1 MRIRVTWVQSDLFQ
15 LAKVVREKHK
25 VSYTVGFTQHHGK
38 NKQFP
43 KQQDCLW
50 NGQEIFQKNDVP
62 PSGYVTRRPL
72 LSVAVADG
80 VGMSPFSEK
89 ASRAVLTSLVTELG
103 KGADFDRHVLRR
115 VHGHLC
121 DVLAKGKTF
130 GSATTLAAVQCLAK
144 CCTVLNVGD
153 SRVYQISESSQWI
166 QLSHDH
172 TLINSMI
179 ARGEAESGKEYA
191 SFYYSLDSC
200 LVADDEETEF
210 QFHKRDTL
218 FLPGESLLV
227 CTDGVHDTLGD
238 ARLQN
243 LYAVTHSPQAQ
254 VEVWRN
260 AILSAGAPDN
270 FSMILVH
277 YDMPNHDQ

>member
-1 MRIRVTWVQSDLFQ
+1 MRDDKFIRVIQGGI
-15 LAKVVREKHK
+15 K
-25 VSYTVGFTQHHGK
+25 VSYTVGFTQHHGR
-38 NKQFP
+38 NKQYP

-50 NGQEIFQKNDVP
+50 NGEEIFQKNDVLP
-62 PSGYVTRRPL
+62 AESVTRRPVL
-72 LSVAVADG
+72 TVAVADG
-80 VGMSPFSEK
+80 VGMSPQSEK
-89 ASRAVLTSLVTELG
+89 ASWAVLTSLVTELG
-103 KGADFDRHVLRR
+103 KGADFDRHLLRR
-115 VHGHLC
+115 THGHLC

-130 GSATTLAAVQCLAK
+130 GSATTLAAVQCLAQR
-144 CCTVLNVGD
+144 CTILNVGD
-153 SRVYQISESSQWI
+153 SRVYKISESGQWI

-179 ARGEAESGKEYA
+179 ARGEAEPGKEYA

-210 QFHKRDTL
+210 LFHKQESS

-227 CTDGVHDTLGD
+227 CTDGVHDILGD
-238 ARLQN
+238 IRLQN
-243 LYAVTHSPQAQ
+243 LYSSSRPLQDQ

-270 FSMILVH
+270 LSMVLIR
-277 YDMPNHDQ
+277 HDKPQP